1 MARKNW
7 DRLRRQSIT
16 DTLKYRDVYESQQL
30 ERSKSG
36 QKKTFTSRNI
46 VAICVGILAALFVWS
61 LWSFFDVSQLDDK
74 SAEDADMA
82 VVVTQPASSEP
93 RVLADVK
100 WANMLLIPDSTY
112 SQFGY
117 DYMDKKTGIKYTKA
131 EYDIW
136 LSVHE
141 RINNG
146 ECPELLVTNNSDGTR
161 TYKER
166 DPVSLPP
173 DEPRNWS
180 HAECLNFT
188 SYGVVE
194 DATYADLG
202 YTHKETYSGTWLTPE
217 EYEALEPYYDE
228 QYVMSLLDSGVVTRE
243 VKSITYNGKS
253 KKVYYYTNA
262 DAKVVEPI
270 VPTENAGTRYTTPIE
285 LSELEYANMLLVED
299 KTAASLGYS
308 YRDKRTGLF
317 YTLVEYEKWK
327 TISQDALYGRNGLLF
342 WIDISMDDWNYVYSL
357 VPPENAGDEVRER
370 FTKYLDPYLMKMN
383 MSRLDQFWGEYGYPY
398 YDNYTKTFYSE
409 AEYQIWLDV
418 QTRVANG
425 TLFIPQKTQ
434 SEIRSNNINVTA
446 TIREHL
452 DPLPVE
458 HTYADGF
465 RHIGMLK
472 IVGSLAG
479 GLIVYAILR
488 AVLKKNLEAQNLMND
503 TSDINQYENDQHI
516 ALPEEVQRKF
526 DWFPDAGA
534 HCPVQVS
541 SMISHVML
549 TNKGINKVKFCKRTD
564 KDIVDEDGD
573 IIVYKGEPVRDQD
586 GELVTELVPLFDT
599 DFGADLFE
607 TSGVPKE
614 IRKFYDTN
622 KIPYNPDGKDRT
634 KQSGTYK
641 TVANAINNTWTLPDY
656 EPQRPAGAYL
666 VDTEP
671 VNTMILAITRAGKGQ
686 SVIEPTIDMW
696 TRETRPN
703 NMVIN
708 DPKGELLVKN
718 YVKGT
723 VRGFQIVQ
731 FNLINAMK
739 TDIYNPLGMAADSAR
754 EGDFTKCAMYID
766 NIASVFFPVDGADD
780 PVWPNAANNA
790 FKRAAYG
797 LIDYYLEE
805 EKELRREAERI
816 NLDPKILETK
826 IDQMWGK
833 VTLYNCYQLFVQL
846 TSKKMQNPLTE
857 FNKNVQL
864 ASQYAAENEG
874 KSSSEL
880 PPVPNEEV
888 KRLLYMSPEEF
899 DAALE
904 EVETKADLWEGAAET
919 DLLSLFFSA
928 TDALPRNSMRN
939 LVSNANNSLRAMGG
953 AEKMLASVY
962 GIAITAMSFFTDPTI
977 ATLTSGLPSQNVD
990 LAGMS
995 FPRRLGVR
1003 LHADYIKTYHLAG
1016 LQVKW
1021 NAYSDE
1027 LFEKQLGK
1035 EFEHEDLITRE
1046 GWARYY
1052 FKGVF
1057 PNDIAY
1063 LRMQIKEPST
1073 DMLVKEF
1080 FFKFEKNYQT
1090 TLDGKFFVKDPVLG
1104 TKIVKNGVLTEL
1116 KAVKRK
1122 KTGETMYIPRK
1133 TTFKRDVVDFS
1144 QAVCE
1149 RKRRNA
1155 KAIIR
1160 TMCRYSEQPKMVFL
1174 VTPPHL
1180 MNYAKLILILIKQ
1193 LVDLNFDQSYMT
1205 KSDQKP
1211 LYKTRFMLDEL
1222 GNLQSDGHGISG
1234 FETML
1239 SIGLGQDQQFTLI
1252 LQTLQQLKDVYG
1264 DSVDKIV
1271 QGNAQPLSSKI
1282 ATPDGWKLMGDLAVG
1297 DEVLTPFGDVTTVT
1311 GVYPKGVRPVYRVT
1325 LRDGSSAEVCN
1336 QHLWQIE
1343 RYKTSLVCTYQSG
1356 KQTYVRPESGKTCEL
1371 ITEVINTD
1379 ELKRRVDKGRQIN
1392 IPKVQPVA
1400 YPTKDL
1406 PIHPYVLG
1414 LLLGDGRIDD
1424 NGYSTITV
1432 ADKDNEILSY
1442 IKGYGYRINRSNK
1455 RSKEKTPVY
1464 YVSDVWNAVK
1474 QLGLNGRRSWE
1485 KFIPV
1490 MYLQADVEQRILLLQ
1505 GLMDSDGTISS
1516 KGEMEFTSS
1525 SSRLAYDVQ
1534 ELIWSLGGRVSVNV
1548 KNNVTYTSPTQHVK
1562 KTARPAYRVQN
1573 IRLSG
1578 INPFRLERKR
1588 DRWHDRAD
1596 NSGNRVVSVEYIR
1609 DDEVQCIRVA
1619 DGRHLYLT
1627 DNYIPTHN
1635 TSNIVFLKST
1645 DDSMIETLS
1654 KMSGVTHKSFTDS
1667 KTITRDIQKI
1677 MMQNEGKTSY
1687 TMTTREMPVI
1697 SFNDMA
1703 YISERNSIV
1712 FRAGDSPVWN
1722 RNETVLPMSW
1732 RLFKNTIKQPGKDY
1746 SLQTIPTLSSALNFD
1761 IRQNQPDFVKMLDK
1775 RMAQACKAKKAK
1787 EMFQT
1792 GYNYTEAELAKLDID
1807 AQSDEIMSLIQSII
1821 NNNFSQGSDEGLD
1834 DEEYVDIDEWSD
1846 DMLDYS
1852 YDVNE
1857 TENYGMFDQ
1866 SDIVT
1871 NDDAIRET
1879 AKYQAAQAKMDQKLY
1894 ANRSISRSM
1903 LIRKDGSV
1911 KTHAFDKD
1919 FSEIFANH
1927 MGEIFN
1933 DTVYFKE
1940 IDGNLCG
1947 KDGTI
1952 YITKADNSAMIAKM
1966 NAAAKNDETKIYAED
1981 EINSDRLNEF
1991 ATYTITD
1998 AFYQFLANLDSWNF
2012 ANGVF
2017 ETEMARRMN
2026 E

>member
-1 MARKNW
+1 MY
-7 DRLRRQSIT
+7 I
-16 DTLKYRDVYESQQL
+16 
-30 ERSKSG
+30 
-36 QKKTFTSRNI
+36 FI
-46 VAICVGILAALFVWS
+46 VA
-61 LWSFFDVSQLDDK
+61 
-74 SAEDADMA
+74 
-82 VVVTQPASSEP
+82 
-93 RVLADVK
+93 
-100 WANMLLIPDSTY
+100 
-112 SQFGY
+112 
-117 DYMDKKTGIKYTKA
+117 
-131 EYDIW
+131 
-136 LSVHE
+136 
-141 RINNG
+141 
-146 ECPELLVTNNSDGTR
+146 
-161 TYKER
+161 
-166 DPVSLPP
+166 
-173 DEPRNWS
+173 
-180 HAECLNFT
+180 
-188 SYGVVE
+188 
-194 DATYADLG
+194 
-202 YTHKETYSGTWLTPE
+202 
-217 EYEALEPYYDE
+217 
-228 QYVMSLLDSGVVTRE
+228 
-243 VKSITYNGKS
+243 
-253 KKVYYYTNA
+253 
-262 DAKVVEPI
+262 
-270 VPTENAGTRYTTPIE
+270 
-285 LSELEYANMLLVED
+285 
-299 KTAASLGYS
+299 
-308 YRDKRTGLF
+308 
-317 YTLVEYEKWK
+317 
-327 TISQDALYGRNGLLF
+327 
-342 WIDISMDDWNYVYSL
+342 
-357 VPPENAGDEVRER
+357 
-370 FTKYLDPYLMKMN
+370 
-383 MSRLDQFWGEYGYPY
+383 GEYGYPY

-472 IVGSLAG
+472 VVGSLAG

-586 GELVTELVPLFDT
+586 GELVMELVPLFDT

-1027 LFEKQLGK
+1027 LFEKPLGK

-1271 QGNAQPLSSKI
+1271 QGN
-1282 ATPDGWKLMGDLAVG
+1282 
-1297 DEVLTPFGDVTTVT
+1297 
-1311 GVYPKGVRPVYRVT
+1311 
-1325 LRDGSSAEVCN
+1325 
-1336 QHLWQIE
+1336 
-1343 RYKTSLVCTYQSG
+1343 
-1356 KQTYVRPESGKTCEL
+1356 
-1371 ITEVINTD
+1371 
-1379 ELKRRVDKGRQIN
+1379 
-1392 IPKVQPVA
+1392 
-1400 YPTKDL
+1400 
-1406 PIHPYVLG
+1406 
-1414 LLLGDGRIDD
+1414 
-1424 NGYSTITV
+1424 
-1432 ADKDNEILSY
+1432 
-1442 IKGYGYRINRSNK
+1442 
-1455 RSKEKTPVY
+1455 
-1464 YVSDVWNAVK
+1464 
-1474 QLGLNGRRSWE
+1474 
-1485 KFIPV
+1485 
-1490 MYLQADVEQRILLLQ
+1490 
-1505 GLMDSDGTISS
+1505 
-1516 KGEMEFTSS
+1516 
-1525 SSRLAYDVQ
+1525 
-1534 ELIWSLGGRVSVNV
+1534 
-1548 KNNVTYTSPTQHVK
+1548 
-1562 KTARPAYRVQN
+1562 
-1573 IRLSG
+1573 
-1578 INPFRLERKR
+1578 
-1588 DRWHDRAD
+1588 
-1596 NSGNRVVSVEYIR
+1596 
-1609 DDEVQCIRVA
+1609 
-1619 DGRHLYLT
+1619 
-1627 DNYIPTHN
+1627 

-1821 NNNFSQGSDEGLD
+1821 NNNFSQGSDEGLE